1 MAQPKTNAM
10 RILEKEKIPYE
21 MFTYPVTEEHQDGV
35 TVAALCGQDV
45 KTVFKTLVCKGASK
59 NHFVFVVPVAEELDL
74 KKCAAA
80 AGEKSVE
87 MIHVKEMLPLTGYIR
102 GGCSPIGMKKQFP
115 TYLHASATG
124 FERITVSAG
133 VRGAQLLLKVDELI
147 AFVGA
152 KIADLAPT
160 ATSTFP
166 SFIFFHS

>member
-74 KKCAAA
+74 KKAARA
-80 AGEKSVE
+80 AGEKSME
-87 MIHVKEMLPLTGYIR
+87 MIHVNDINKVTGYIR
-102 GGCSPIGMKKQFP
+102 GGCSPIGMKKLFP
-115 TYLHASATG
+115 TFFHESALEQDFVIVSGGKRGFQIKCEPKLLASACKG
-124 FERITVSAG
+124 QF
-133 VRGAQLLLKVDELI
+133 
-147 AFVGA
+147 
-152 KIADLAPT
+152 ADI
-160 ATSTFP
+160 
-166 SFIFFHS
+166 IFD

>member
-74 KKCAAA
+74 KKAARA
-80 AGEKSVE
+80 AGEKSME
-87 MIHVKEMLPLTGYIR
+87 MIHVNDINKITGYIR
-102 GGCSPIGMKKQFP
+102 GGCSPIGMKKLFP
-115 TYLHASATG
+115 TFFHESALEQDFVIVSGGKRGFQIKCEPKLLASACKG
-124 FERITVSAG
+124 QF
-133 VRGAQLLLKVDELI
+133 
-147 AFVGA
+147 
-152 KIADLAPT
+152 ADI
-160 ATSTFP
+160 
-166 SFIFFHS
+166 IFD

>member
-74 KKCAAA
+74 KKAARA
-80 AGEKSVE
+80 AGEKSME
-87 MIHVKEMLPLTGYIR
+87 MIRVNDINKVTGYIR
-102 GGCSPIGMKKQFP
+102 GGCSPIGMKKLFP
-115 TYLHASATG
+115 TFFHESALEQDFVIVSGGKRGFQIKCEPKLLASACKG
-124 FERITVSAG
+124 QF
-133 VRGAQLLLKVDELI
+133 
-147 AFVGA
+147 
-152 KIADLAPT
+152 ADI
-160 ATSTFP
+160 
-166 SFIFFHS
+166 IFD

>member
-74 KKCAAA
+74 KKAARA
-80 AGEKSVE
+80 ASEKSME
-87 MIHVKEMLPLTGYIR
+87 MIHVNDINKVTGYIR
-102 GGCSPIGMKKQFP
+102 GGCSPIGMKKLFP
-115 TYLHASATG
+115 TFFHESALEQDLVIVSGGKRGFQIKCEPKLLASACKG
-124 FERITVSAG
+124 QF
-133 VRGAQLLLKVDELI
+133 
-147 AFVGA
+147 
-152 KIADLAPT
+152 ADI
-160 ATSTFP
+160 
-166 SFIFFHS
+166 IFD

>member
-74 KKCAAA
+74 KKAARA
-80 AGEKSVE
+80 AGEKSME
-87 MIHVKEMLPLTGYIR
+87 MIHVNDINKITGYIR
-102 GGCSPIGMKKQFP
+102 GGCSPIGMKKLFP
-115 TYLHASATG
+115 TFFHESALEQDFVIVSGGKRGFQIKCEPKLLASACKG
-124 FERITVSAG
+124 QFSDI
-133 VRGAQLLLKVDELI
+133 
-147 AFVGA
+147 
-152 KIADLAPT
+152 
-160 ATSTFP
+160 
-166 SFIFFHS
+166 IFD

>member
-74 KKCAAA
+74 KKAARA
-80 AGEKSVE
+80 AGEKSME
-87 MIHVKEMLPLTGYIR
+87 MIHVNDINKVTGYIR
-102 GGCSPIGMKKQFP
+102 GGCSPIGMKKLFP
-115 TYLHASATG
+115 TFFHESALEQNFIIVSGGKRGFQIKCEPKLLASACKG
-124 FERITVSAG
+124 QF
-133 VRGAQLLLKVDELI
+133 
-147 AFVGA
+147 
-152 KIADLAPT
+152 ADL
-160 ATSTFP
+160 
-166 SFIFFHS
+166 IFH

>member
-74 KKCAAA
+74 KKAARA
-80 AGEKSVE
+80 AGEKSME
-87 MIHVKEMLPLTGYIR
+87 MIHVNDINKVTGYIR
-102 GGCSPIGMKKQFP
+102 GGCSPIGMKKLFP
-115 TYLHASATG
+115 TFFHKSALEQDFVIVSGGKRGFQIKCEPKLLASACKG
-124 FERITVSAG
+124 QF
-133 VRGAQLLLKVDELI
+133 
-147 AFVGA
+147 
-152 KIADLAPT
+152 ADI
-160 ATSTFP
+160 
-166 SFIFFHS
+166 IFD